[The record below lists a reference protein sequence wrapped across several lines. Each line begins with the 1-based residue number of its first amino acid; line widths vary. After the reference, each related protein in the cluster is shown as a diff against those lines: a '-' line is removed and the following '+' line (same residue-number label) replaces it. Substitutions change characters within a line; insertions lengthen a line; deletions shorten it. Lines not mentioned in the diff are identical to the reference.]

1 MESAHAMWRS
11 TLLLFKETFQQWS
24 YHKAPKMGAALAY
37 YAVLSLAPLVILV
50 LSLMSLLVQRSDAR
64 TQIVAQFSSLVG
76 RQGGEMVD
84 TILASTAS
92 SQAGLWSAI
101 VGFVVLLIGASGA
114 FGELQD
120 SLNQIWDVK
129 TGDRT
134 WMAMIKDR
142 VLSFTMVFV
151 IGFLLLISLVLSAG
165 IAAAAKFLRGYIP
178 ASGGVWEGAN
188 LLASVL
194 VITIL
199 FALIF
204 RILPDTYIAWRDVW
218 IGAALTSVLFT
229 IGKFLIGLYLGKAA
243 VASSYGAAG
252 SLIII
257 LLWTYYSSQILF
269 FGAEF
274 TRVFAHRFGTRQGT
288 AASERIKQQADS
300 PAGIPA

>member
-1 MESAHAMWRS
+1 MWRS
-11 TLLLFKETFQQWS
+11 VLSLFKETFQQWN
-24 YHKAPKMGAALAY
+24 YHKAPRMGAALAY

-50 LSLMSLLVQRSDAR
+50 LSLMSLLIKRADAR
-64 TQIVAQFSSLVG
+64 TEIVAQFSSLAG

-92 SQAGLWSAI
+92 SQAGVWSAI
-101 VGFVVLLIGASGA
+101 VGFVVLLLGASGA

-129 TGDRT
+129 VADRRWT
-134 WMAMIKDR
+134 AMIKDR
-142 VLSFTMVFV
+142 LLSFTMVFV
-151 IGFLLLISLVLSAG
+151 IGFLLLVSLVLSAG

-178 ASGGVWEGAN
+178 ASGGVWEAVN

-194 VITIL
+194 VITVL

-218 IGAALTSVLFT
+218 VGAGLTAVLFT
-229 IGKFLIGLYLGKAA
+229 AGKFLIGLYLGQAA

-257 LLWTYYSSQILF
+257 LLWAFYSSQILF

-274 TRVFAHRFGTRQGT
+274 TRVFTHRFGTRQGT
-288 AASERIKQQADS
+288 
-300 PAGIPA
+300 PGI